1 MKTKSMIPLI
11 LAAISLL
18 LSCEKRIYIPEPTG
32 YQLPDKTGNIPLDT
46 TYHLYTRV
54 IYRIQAAFIDQG
66 TPSASGVSLP
76 AALLTNDKTAA
87 RDSLSF
93 LSGTRQK
100 ESVPIE
106 VEYLF
111 ISNTHATAIYISGVA
126 DRFRERY
133 SRADFKRNTPNAD
146 DFRVFLIGKLLRK
159 GDTVTFYN
167 PDGQQTDNWILNLA
181 DHGQAMFVNQIESN
195 ASVTLKM
202 CICCAKRWRIIFPSF
217 TKKNGGSF
225 TGRTAKTVPRTH
237 SPTAPLLRSGCRKNK
252 SLPCSFPS
260 RRLAWSI
267 QPGTLSMIPGKY
279 SERVPTGVYY
289 RHLPARP
296 PRSRS
301 ARGSC

>member
-18 LSCEKRIYIPEPTG
+18 LSCEKRIYIPEPTS

-181 DHGQAMFVNQIESN
+181 DHGQAMFVNQIES
-195 ASVTLKM
+195 
-202 CICCAKRWRIIFPSF
+202 KRFSNF
-217 TKKNGGSF
+217 ED
-225 TGRTAKTVPRTH
+225 VY
-237 SPTAPLLRSGCRKNK
+237 LLREALAHNIPFLYQKEWWIIYRPHGQNGAADTLANSTAIAVGMPKK
-252 SLPCSFPS
+252 QKFTLQFSFP
-260 RRLAWSI
+260 A
-267 QPGTLSMIPGKY
+267 LSLVY
-279 SERVPTGVYY
+279 STGYVIYD
-289 RHLPARP
+289 
-296 PRSRS
+296 PRKVF
-301 ARGSC
+301 